1 MAPIQE
7 QTAIVRHLAENPAFV
22 GIGYATAGRLAAALG
37 DDLAR
42 SLADGDLD
50 ALIPILGAERSETL
64 VAAWRDRQAEGDVV
78 VWLAENGFEG
88 RLAQKVVGL

>member
-37 DDLAR
+37 DDLLPA
-42 SLADGDLD
+42 
-50 ALIPILGAERSETL
+50 
-64 VAAWRDRQAEGDVV
+64 VA
-78 VWLAENGFEG
+78 
-88 RLAQKVVGL
+88 